1 MRKRIILLVASVAL
15 LGAKAEAQT
24 AVAAAGGEAG
34 TVSFT
39 VGQTFV
45 APASNDAGSIA
56 PGVQQAYSITIIDG
70 IENTQI
76 TLEAAV
82 YPNPV
87 TDRLTLRV
95 DNLESAA
102 LRFTLTDN
110 NGRTIAADN
119 IAGAQTSIEMGHL
132 AQGAY
137 FLRVDDGGT
146 VLRTFKIVKK

>member
-1 MRKRIILLVASVAL
+1 M
-15 LGAKAEAQT
+15 
-24 AVAAAGGEAG
+24 
-34 TVSFT
+34 
-39 VGQTFV
+39 
-45 APASNDAGSIA
+45 
-56 PGVQQAYSITIIDG
+56 
-70 IENTQI
+70 
-76 TLEAAV
+76 
-82 YPNPV
+82 

-137 FLRVDDGGT
+137 FLRVDDGET

>member
-45 APASNDAGSIA
+45 APASNDANSIA
-56 PGVQQAYSITIIDG
+56 PGVQQAYSITIIDC

-95 DNLESAA
+95 DNLESSA

-110 NGRTIAADN
+110 NGRTIAADD
-119 IAGAQTSIEMGHL
+119 IAGEQTSIEMGHL